1 MVRQSDAHAWA
12 EVWIDGDWRRYDPT
26 AAVSPARIEGSLD
39 FAIPDAGRSPV
50 PLHSEGPTDYASAA
64 VSARPDLGSD
74 IRSITK
80 LYLRLRYEIAGE
92 ANDRQLLDELRK
104 RIRAFRP

>member
-26 AAVSPARIEGSLD
+26 AAVSPARIEGGLD

-64 VSARPDLGSD
+64 VSARPDL
-74 IRSITK
+74 
-80 LYLRLRYEIAGE
+80 RLRYEIAGE